1 VVVAVLLLPC
11 GLVAAVLLFCVLSV
25 AWSGAV
31 GLLCFGCVW
40 FAAAV
45 CPACAFI

>member
-1 VVVAVLLLPC
+1 VVVAVLLQPC
-11 GLVAAVLLFCVLSV
+11 GLAAAVLLFCVLSV
-25 AWSGAV
+25 AWSGAA